1 MSGPTQD
8 WSKELELVDQALA
21 VGDVPHALTHL
32 GGALALAPNQEQ
44 VHARV
49 EAIAAKYPILELLPK
64 NEFLGAGVL
73 EAFALRRVGRVDEAV
88 VLLAQLTEVFPGMRF
103 ETLLAAWIVTAR
115 TAGTQL
121 KAETFDQVT
130 RLLMKVG
137 EGTIGL
143 HRLYAGERELLSGY
157 EALADAALDGSS
169 TSENLRFSA
178 SGLYRRLGLFKKALS
193 AVEGQSGYFSLIQ
206 RGLAQRASGDAA
218 SALTTFQAAAKFPEA
233 GESETLE
240 QVRCQL
246 ALGASDAAKELLRK
260 VPPEQVERDAELQ
273 GLHFFA
279 ETPPMGDM
287 IDALDALRRTLRG
300 PIEQPSDATANIF
313 REHREKLP
321 PGTTRMKLAVNG
333 WESPTNHLMVALFMS
348 GTSELAQGTYELTDI
363 PKFER
368 DPCKQVRGEPPPT
381 WKRIETQEVVQVVPK
396 PPPAALLSQLAEVG
410 SSSVFPQV
418 WARAGELAKKV
429 TTTPSE
435 LMTAM
440 VHPPSDPAWLEG
452 LPDALFRYQV
462 AIACVLAQLPRPWSE
477 LKGAFESLLFGPVDW
492 SSAAAVMALGEKARR
507 DPVAARDA
515 LKLLSDVTTDLLPH
529 TAEPRAHPLMI
540 ELGTLPAVS
549 DEARRMLTQWY
560 SKQFPRK
567 EEEAK
572 PPEPAPAAVQPPAP
586 SQPTVD
592 PGPGIPGWVWLAGTL
607 LIIAGLI
614 LIAH

>member
-1 MSGPTQD
+1 MSAPTQE
-8 WSKELELVDQALA
+8 WAKELELVDQALA

-49 EAIAAKYPILELLPK
+49 EAVAAKYPLLELLPK

-121 KAETFDQVT
+121 KPETLDQVT

-143 HRLYAGERELLSGY
+143 HRLHAGERELLSGY
-157 EALADAALDGSS
+157 EALADAALEGPGAR
-169 TSENLRFSA
+169 EHLRFSA
-178 SGLYRRLGLFKKALS
+178 SGLYRRLGQFKKALS
-193 AVEGQSGYFSLIQ
+193 AVEGQTGYFSFIQ

-218 SALTTFQAAAKFPEA
+218 AALATFQAASKLPEA
-233 GESETLE
+233 SQSDTLE
-240 QVRCQL
+240 QVRCHL
-246 ALGASDAAKELLRK
+246 ALGNTAAAKELLGQI
-260 VPPEQVERDAELQ
+260 PPEQMERDVELQ
-273 GLHFFA
+273 GLQFFA
-279 ETPPMGDM
+279 ETPPKGDV

-333 WESPTNHLMVALFMS
+333 WESPSNHLMVALFMS
-348 GTSELAQGTYELTDI
+348 GTSELAQGTYELTDV

-381 WKRIETQEVVQVVPK
+381 WKKLATQEVVQVIAK
-396 PPPAALLSQLAEVG
+396 PPPAALLSQLAAAG
-410 SSSVFPQV
+410 GSSVFHEV

-452 LPDALFRYQV
+452 LPDALFRFQV
-462 AIACVLAQLPRPWSE
+462 ATACVLAQLPRPWSE

-507 DPVAARDA
+507 DPEAARDA

-549 DEARRMLTQWY
+549 DEARRILTAWY
-560 SKQFPRK
+560 AKQFPRK
-567 EEEAK
+567 EEEAVE
-572 PPEPAPAAVQPPAP
+572 PTPAPVAPVAPQPLA
-586 SQPTVD
+586 D
-592 PGPGIPGWVWLAGTL
+592 PGPGIPGWVWLVGTL
-607 LIIAGLI
+607 LVIAGLI
-614 LIAH
+614 AIAR